1 MFQISNRTFGW
12 LCSKLVTAPLGGC
25 VPNTTGSETPVVEA
39 KKSNP
44 FNLNKWAISCFSIS
58 GGLFAQV
65 LGVTYFIENL
75 LWLVHV
81 MAKTCLRIGE
91 EMVLVGI
98 DKIINR

>member
-1 MFQISNRTFGW
+1 MRCLMS
-12 LCSKLVTAPLGGC
+12 LCLDY
-25 VPNTTGSETPVVEA
+25 TTGWETPVVEE

-44 FNLNKWAISCFSIS
+44 FNLNKWAISCFLIS

-81 MAKTCLRIGE
+81 MAK
-91 EMVLVGI
+91 LVSELV
-98 DKIINR
+98 KKWFWLE

>member
-1 MFQISNRTFGW
+1 MRCLMS
-12 LCSKLVTAPLGGC
+12 LCLDLC
-25 VPNTTGSETPVVEA
+25 TTGSGNSSGRG

-44 FNLNKWAISCFSIS
+44 FSLNKWAISCFSIS

-65 LGVTYFIENL
+65 LGDTYFIENL
-75 LWLVHV
+75 LWLVHI

-98 DKIINR
+98 DKEIINR

>member
-1 MFQISNRTFGW
+1 MVQISNRTFGW

-65 LGVTYFIENL
+65 LGVTYFMENL
-75 LWLVHV
+75 HV
-81 MAKTCLRIGE
+81 AAKTCLGIGE

-98 DKIINR
+98 VREIINR